1 MTKAILALA
10 ATLLAGSALAQSGAQ
25 VYASAATDASKPT
38 PPPASATSHESPA
51 TDASKPPP
59 ASASVNASAATD
71 AARSGAATKAS
82 AATDAPQRLIPQA
95 RKTRQPAAD
104 QAKPAK

>member
-25 VYASAATDASKPT
+25 VYASAATDASKP
-38 PPPASATSHESPA
+38 PPPASATSHASAA
-51 TDASKPPP
+51 TDASKPAP